1 MAPVPLH
8 RTSSGAVLLGVCAG
22 IARYFDVDPVLV
34 RLVFLLLAFYSGL
47 GVVAYLVLAVLM
59 PSERAVGLPG
69 PQVVRE
75 NLRELG
81 EAARRAGWEAGEAVR
96 ERRLLQ
102 RRRQGAGLL
111 LVAVGGLLLL
121 VNLGMLAW
129 AQWRRLWPAVL
140 VLAGA
145 VLLLGGRRDEEGRR
159 GR

>member
-34 RLVFLLLAFYSGL
+34 RLLFLLLAIYSGL
-47 GVVAYLVLAVLM
+47 GIVAYLVLAVLM
-59 PSERAVGLPG
+59 PSERTVGLSG
-69 PQVVRE
+69 PEVVRE

-81 EAARRAGWEAGEAVR
+81 ETARRAGQEAADVVR
-96 ERRLLQ
+96 ERRLFQ

-111 LVAVGGLLLL
+111 LVALGGLLLL

-129 AQWRRLWPAVL
+129 AQWSRLWPVVL
-140 VLAGA
+140 VLAGVA
-145 VLLLGGRRDEEGRR
+145 LLLGRRDGEGRR
-159 GR
+159 WR